1 MDTRQEFVQPGGG
14 DWREFLVAAA
24 GEGWRVPVTEIE
36 LFRGPLADSALAL
49 RCGGLFVGLVTLANH
64 GASAW
69 IGNLIVPQAWRG
81 RGYGQLLL
89 DQAILLLEQQ
99 QTRSI
104 WLTASEAGFP
114 LYQHRSFETIGQVER
129 WILPKGSDARSADS
143 LPIDEDPNH
152 ASAALQDA
160 DQAVWGERRALLNY
174 LLPKGRLLRCGA
186 SVALLQREP
195 GLQILGPWFSDNSAI
210 AEQRRLLALAVAVAN
225 TEEELVVDLRTG
237 ALPPQVLQD
246 AGFVLQ
252 GHTRLMAR
260 GDGAGIDLSRLVSFA
275 SLGSMG

>member
-1 MDTRQEFVQPGGG
+1 M
-14 DWREFLVAAA
+14 
-24 GEGWRVPVTEIE
+24 
-36 LFRGPLADSALAL
+36 AL